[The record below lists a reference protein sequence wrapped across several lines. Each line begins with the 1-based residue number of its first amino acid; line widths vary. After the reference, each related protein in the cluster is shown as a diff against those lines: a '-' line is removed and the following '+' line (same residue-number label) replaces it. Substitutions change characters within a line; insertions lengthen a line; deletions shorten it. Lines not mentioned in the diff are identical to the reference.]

1 MSKREV
7 KLLLEDML
15 DSLKKIRRY
24 TNEISFDEFCSDDK
38 TIDAVIRN
46 FEIIGEAANRIPEEI
61 KIDNPEIPWRS
72 LVGLRNRI
80 IHEYFGVDL
89 EIIWDIIE
97 NDIEICHDWIETLL
111 EQEF

>member
-15 DSLKKIRRY
+15 ESLKKIRRY
-24 TNEISFDEFCSDDK
+24 THEISFEEFCSDDK

-61 KIDNPEIPWRS
+61 KLDNPEIPWRS

>member
-15 DSLKKIRRY
+15 ESLKKIRRY
-24 TNEISFDEFCSDDK
+24 TNEISFEEFCSDDK

-61 KIDNPEIPWRS
+61 KLDNPEIPWRS